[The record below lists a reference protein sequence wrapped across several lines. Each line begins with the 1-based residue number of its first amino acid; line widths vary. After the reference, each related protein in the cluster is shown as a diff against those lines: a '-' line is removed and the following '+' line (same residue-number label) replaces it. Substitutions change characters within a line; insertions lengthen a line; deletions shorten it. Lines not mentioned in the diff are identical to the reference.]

1 MRQTHAHTRN
11 RVFAVFPFHQSIC
24 ASMLHKSA
32 DDLKNIWQQW
42 NTAEYIYLKLQ
53 PQLHTLSICSNFC
66 FRKPFYSLLIY
77 FLLINEVLTDK
88 TDKNI
93 QIHHNIPKP
102 SDHGNFH
109 RLIICNKIRYSIMV
123 GVVLF

>member
-1 MRQTHAHTRN
+1 MRKREGDEIDTHTQN

-24 ASMLHKSA
+24 ASMLRKSV

-66 FRKPFYSLLIY
+66 FRKPFHSLLIY
-77 FLLINEVLTDK
+77 FLFINEALTDK

-93 QIHHNIPKP
+93 HYNQKKKI
-102 SDHGNFH
+102 SDGCP
-109 RLIICNKIRYSIMV
+109 IS
-123 GVVLF
+123 VVSQAIAAALSQ